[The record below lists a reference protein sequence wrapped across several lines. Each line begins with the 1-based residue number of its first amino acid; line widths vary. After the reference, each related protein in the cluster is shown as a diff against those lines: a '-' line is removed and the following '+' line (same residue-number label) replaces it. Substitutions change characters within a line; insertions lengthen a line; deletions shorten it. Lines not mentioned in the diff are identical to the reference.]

1 VITGY
6 LILGRKTAVFKLSP
20 KLGEWNE
27 IETSVGELQSSY
39 RLEQQ
44 QLPKSDALINFR
56 MKSIEGQ
63 QVDFSFRS
71 RQRLGE
77 MGVEKVAIE
86 VDGEFS
92 GLTNRC

>member
-1 VITGY
+1 
-6 LILGRKTAVFKLSP
+6 
-20 KLGEWNE
+20 
-27 IETSVGELQSSY
+27 
-39 RLEQQ
+39 
-44 QLPKSDALINFR
+44 
-56 MKSIEGQ
+56 MKSIEGK

-77 MGVEKVAIE
+77 MGGEKVAIE